1 MIKKTRSM
9 HSKHDA
15 FLVHELKM
23 EGSKVLIADV
33 ASSWKKNYY
42 PSMDKLKLKYII
54 VYLSLL

>member
-33 ASSWKKNYY
+33 ASS
-42 PSMDKLKLKYII
+42 
-54 VYLSLL
+54 